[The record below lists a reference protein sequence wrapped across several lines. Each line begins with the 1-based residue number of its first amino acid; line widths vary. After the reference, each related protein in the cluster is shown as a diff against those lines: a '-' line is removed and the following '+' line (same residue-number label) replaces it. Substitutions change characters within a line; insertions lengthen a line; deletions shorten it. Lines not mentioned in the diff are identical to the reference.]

1 MKLEN
6 KKIAI
11 LATNGYERS
20 ELEKPMEALKNAG
33 ATVEIISLK
42 KGEIKGMENDSEWS
56 GSVKVDDTVAHA
68 DAADYDALVLPGG
81 VLNPDALRGD
91 EDAVAF
97 VKDFFMENKPV
108 ASICHGPQ
116 LLIEAEVVS
125 GRTLTSV
132 SIISKDLKNAGANWV
147 DEQVVTEGN
156 LTTSR
161 TPDDLDAFNERII
174 EEFAK

>member
-11 LATNGYERS
+11 LATDGYERS

-97 VKDFFMENKPV
+97 VKDFLWK
-108 ASICHGPQ
+108 
-116 LLIEAEVVS
+116 
-125 GRTLTSV
+125 
-132 SIISKDLKNAGANWV
+132 
-147 DEQVVTEGN
+147 
-156 LTTSR
+156 TSR
-161 TPDDLDAFNERII
+161 
-174 EEFAK
+174 